1 MKTRIE
7 GGMGGTEET
16 ETELEVGIKVEIRKI
31 RAEGID
37 SERINRHRLHT
48 RERGSSY
55 PP

>member
-1 MKTRIE
+1 MS
-7 GGMGGTEET
+7 GTQET

-31 RAEGID
+31 RTERID

-48 RERGSSY
+48 RENGPSY